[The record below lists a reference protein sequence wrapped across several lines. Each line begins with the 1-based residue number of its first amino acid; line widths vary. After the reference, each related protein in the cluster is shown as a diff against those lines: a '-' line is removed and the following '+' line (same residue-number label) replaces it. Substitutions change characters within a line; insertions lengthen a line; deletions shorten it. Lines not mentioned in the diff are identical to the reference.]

1 MFSRRSPLNVSINRL
16 TERLRL
22 LQAQSI
28 KLFDLTQS
36 NPSLVSLDYP
46 LGSSEEFEAIL
57 RRPYLP
63 HPFGLSAAREA
74 VAKDFAR
81 RNILSEPH
89 RIILTA
95 STSESYSF
103 LFKLICDPGESVLIP
118 RPGYPLLE
126 YLTRLDAVKGI
137 PYQLYYHS
145 EWSIDLES
153 LAKSVTKDTRAVVIV
168 SPNNPT
174 GSFIKSHELET
185 LISLC
190 HRYNL
195 VLIGDEI
202 FSDYPLPY
210 DGKRGPSVLDQ
221 KEVLAFSL
229 GGLSKSAGLPGAKLG
244 WMAVGGPEVEV
255 EEALARLEL
264 ICDTYLSVSNAIQYA
279 LPGVLTLADETR
291 QKIASRVAEN
301 YTTLSAKISTCPVCQ
316 VLELE
321 GGWMATIQVPATKTE
336 EMLAIELL
344 EFDHV
349 LVYPGY
355 FFDFTNESFV
365 VVSLLTNPED
375 FAEGITR
382 LLKRVMSV

>member
-1 MFSRRSPLNVSINRL
+1 MFSRRLPFNVSINRL
-16 TERLRL
+16 TERLRSL
-22 LQAQSI
+22 RAQNI

-36 NPSLVSLDYP
+36 NPSLVGLDYP
-46 LGSSEEFEAIL
+46 VGSSEAFEAIL

-63 HPFGLSAAREA
+63 HPFGLFEAREA
-74 VAKDFAR
+74 VARDFAR
-81 RNILSEPH
+81 RNIFSDPN
-89 RIILTA
+89 RIILTS

-103 LFKLICDPGESVLIP
+103 LFKLICDPSESVLIP

-126 YLTRLDAVKGI
+126 HLTRLDAVKGI
-137 PYQLYYHS
+137 PYQLYYHG

-153 LAKSVTKDTRAVVIV
+153 LAKSVTEDTRAVVIV

-174 GSFIKSHELET
+174 GSFIKSHELEA
-185 LISLC
+185 LVALC

-202 FSDYPLPY
+202 FADYPLPY

-244 WMAVGGPEVEV
+244 WMAAGGPEVAV

-279 LPGVLTLADETR
+279 VPGLLTLANEIR
-291 QKIASRVAEN
+291 KNIASRVAEN
-301 YTTLSAKISTCPVCQ
+301 YTTLSAKIKTCPACQ
-316 VLELE
+316 VLEPE

-336 EMLAIELL
+336 EILVIELL

-349 LVYPGY
+349 LVHPGY
-355 FFDFTNESFV
+355 FFDFTTESFL

-375 FAEGITR
+375 FNEGITR

>member
-1 MFSRRSPLNVSINRL
+1 MFSRRLPSDVSTNRL
-16 TERLRL
+16 TERLRSL
-22 LQAQSI
+22 RARNI
-28 KLFDLTQS
+28 KLLDLTQS
-36 NPSLVSLDYP
+36 NPSLVGLDYP

-57 RRPYLP
+57 RRPYSP
-63 HPFGLSAAREA
+63 HPFGLSTARHA
-74 VAKDFAR
+74 VARNFTR
-81 RNILSEPH
+81 RNILSDLH
-89 RIILTA
+89 RIILTS

-103 LFKLICDPGESVLIP
+103 LFKLICNPGESVLIP

-126 YLTRLDAVKGI
+126 HLTKLDAVKGI
-137 PYQLYYHS
+137 PYPLYYHG

-174 GSFIKSHELET
+174 GSFVKLHELEVIT
-185 LISLC
+185 SLC
-190 HRYNL
+190 RRYNL

-202 FSDYPLPY
+202 FADYPFPY
-210 DGKRGPSVLDQ
+210 NGKRGPSVLEQ

-229 GGLSKSAGLPGAKLG
+229 GGLSKSVGLPGAKLS
-244 WMAVGGPEVEV
+244 WMAVGGPEIAV

-264 ICDTYLSVSNAIQYA
+264 ICDTYLSVSDAIQDAVPGLLA
-279 LPGVLTLADETR
+279 LGDATR

-301 YTTLSAKISTCPVCQ
+301 HTTLSVKMRTCPACQ
-316 VLELE
+316 VLETE
-321 GGWMATIQVPATKTE
+321 GGWMAIIQVPSTETE
-336 EMLAIELL
+336 EILAIELL

-355 FFDFTNESFV
+355 FFDFTRECFV

-375 FAEGITR
+375 FTEGITR